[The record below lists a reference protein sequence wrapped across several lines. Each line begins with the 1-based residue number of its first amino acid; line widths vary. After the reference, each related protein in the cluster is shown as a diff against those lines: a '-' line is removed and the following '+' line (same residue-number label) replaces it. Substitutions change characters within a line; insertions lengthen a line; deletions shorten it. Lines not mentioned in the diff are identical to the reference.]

1 MWRMRSKNQSE
12 LVQLQ
17 MQFLDNFDADYFENA
32 LIKWNKNLREESQ
45 ARVTELCEQ
54 ILNGYPIP
62 DLRSFE
68 QIVK

>member
-1 MWRMRSKNQSE
+1 
-12 LVQLQ
+12 

-32 LIKWNKNLREESQ
+32 LIKWDKNLREESQ